1 MTQKPFMLA
10 ESSIRCYKSR
20 HPTSHIHL
28 ENASKQQP
36 KCRYLCLDTYE
47 NGYQVTRRAPRMT
60 FGVHL

>member
-10 ESSIRCYKSR
+10 ESSIRCY
-20 HPTSHIHL
+20 IHL